1 MKISDI
7 FAFLAVWL
15 ILSAAPL
22 LAFAFITMSIP
33 ETWWPWRFWVIVSL
47 ILTIYGNH
55 TLSAI
60 KKATSE

>member
-7 FAFLAVWL
+7 FAFLVDWL
-15 ILSAAPL
+15 ILSAAPF

-33 ETWWPWRFWVIVSL
+33 ETWWPWRFWVIASL

-55 TLSAI
+55 VSSAV
-60 KKATSE
+60 KKAKSE